1 MASSFSIFDLKETWN
16 QFCDPWIYISW
27 SGRTSFLKF
36 QNFKNYSLLWDPLLY
51 ISDYWMERLRD
62 FLMKCCVEKMKE
74 KGPNQK
80 VSAWSRNGAMA
91 NNIDCLITKQNNYLY
106 LIPPKL
112 EFRPKKKQ
120 MTTELFK
127 NSSNSHRNSLI
138 LCVFSVSP
146 IKIFKNSG
154 RKKTDDH
161 GIIQKLSSDSHRN
174 SCQSRWLRLMIRL
187 TYHQDLLNK
196 SVAQKCSE
204 PSTKSIYWGSKPRL
218 GTTIFELKPSW
229 R

>member
-1 MASSFSIFDLKETWN
+1 MLVFYIVETITLTSQNAIRKW
-16 QFCDPWIYISW
+16 SW
-27 SGRTSFLKF
+27 LSC
-36 QNFKNYSLLWDPLLY
+36 LY
-51 ISDYWMERLRD
+51 RVHISDYWMERLRD

-154 RKKTDDH
+154 RKKQMTTELFKNFLQIPI
-161 GIIQKLSSDSHRN
+161 GIPVKAGDFVS
-174 SCQSRWLRLMIRL
+174 WL
-187 TYHQDLLNK
+187 
-196 SVAQKCSE
+196 
-204 PSTKSIYWGSKPRL
+204 G
-218 GTTIFELKPSW
+218 
-229 R
+229 